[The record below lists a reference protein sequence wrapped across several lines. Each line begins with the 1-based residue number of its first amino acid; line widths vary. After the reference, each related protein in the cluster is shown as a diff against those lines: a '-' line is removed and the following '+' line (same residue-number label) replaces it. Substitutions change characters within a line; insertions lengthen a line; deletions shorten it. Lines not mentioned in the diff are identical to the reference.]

1 MNAAPPD
8 EMVDGRGHV
17 RPHWRGILA
26 AFSDLPPSL
35 TAEAAPRGSAVAEAA
50 RRLDRAFEDEG
61 VGALLPG
68 AGRAARAWRC
78 DPVPLVLPAGEFA
91 QLAAG
96 LAQRARLLE
105 AVLLDV
111 YGEQRLLAEGLLPP
125 ALVFANPAFLR
136 PCRSAAHPPRAPL
149 LHTYAADLIRA
160 PDGRWHVLADR
171 TSRAAGIGHAQE
183 NRRMLGRVLPN
194 LFRGQQ
200 VTPLRP
206 FFDFWQDSL
215 QRLAPPKAQQGSDNA
230 AVALLTPGVHH
241 PLWFEHV
248 LLASE
253 LSCALVEPGD
263 LTVRG
268 GALFLKT
275 LKGLQPVDVLLRRVD
290 GRNLDPLEFGGS
302 QGGVPGLLDAMR
314 NGAVRIV
321 NAPGCGMVEAPAL
334 GPFLPALAGRL
345 LGAPLALPAVESHWL
360 AQPEA
365 LALLRQAPADW
376 TIRPAFDGAMAG
388 QALGQLSDAALAGQ
402 LARIAE
408 RPQDYVA
415 LRDIPPSVAPSAVGE
430 GLAPRPVVLRLF
442 LVQEGGQWRAL
453 PGGLARSPEPGE
465 GLAGRLPRQGTAK
478 DVWVLSEDGTQIT
491 GPAALPLPP
500 LPIRRAA
507 GELPSRVADNLFWLG
522 RYVERLEGA
531 ARLMRAVLARL
542 DRGPLLP
549 RELAELAALAA
560 ALRHAGLAEAEDLP
574 NAAAHSALQAALWR
588 ALREGGSV
596 AWLMAEIGR
605 LVEGVRD
612 RLTGDMHTLFSLPLR
627 AIQLQAAAPHRGM
640 AGLEAVLG
648 GILRYSAGV
657 AGAAAENMVRAGG
670 YAFLDLGRRVERG
683 QTIAAQL
690 GFALAQPASRIEG
703 GLRLALELCDSVI
716 TYRSRYLG
724 VLQPAPAL
732 DLVLADPGNPRGLG
746 YQLAALRRRLTDLE
760 GGTEEGLLPAV
771 EALMATVEG
780 IPRALLAAADQAQAA
795 AQLAP
800 RIAALEGEMAA
811 ISDAIAR
818 RFFAL
823 LPPAQSLGLEP
834 AAEPAVLFWG
844 AA

>member
-1 MNAAPPD
+1 
-8 EMVDGRGHV
+8 MVDGRGHV

-68 AGRAARAWRC
+68 AGRTARAWRC

-91 QLAAG
+91 ALAAG

-105 AVLLDV
+105 AMLRDF
-111 YGEQRLLAEGLLPP
+111 YGEQRLLAEGLVPP
-125 ALVFANPAFLR
+125 SLVFANPNFLR
-136 PCRSAAHPPRAPL
+136 PCRSAAHPPRHPL
-149 LHTYAADLIRA
+149 LHTYAADLIRG
-160 PDGRWHVLADR
+160 PDGQWRVLADR

-200 VTPLRP
+200 VQPLRP

-215 QRLAPPKAQQGSDNA
+215 QRLAPPKAQNGSDNA

-290 GRNLDPLEFGGS
+290 GRSLDPLEFGGP
-302 QGGVPGLLDAMR
+302 GAGHGPGVPGLLDAMR

-321 NAPGCGMVEAPAL
+321 NAPGCGLVEAPAL
-334 GPFLPALAGRL
+334 APLLPALAQRL
-345 LGAPLALPAVESHWL
+345 LGQKLALPAIESHWL
-360 AQPEA
+360 ARPEA
-365 LALLRQAPADW
+365 LAMLRRAPGDW
-376 TIRPAFDGAMAG
+376 TLRPAFDGAVAA
-388 QALGQLSDAALAGQ
+388 QELGALSDAALAGL

-415 LRDIPPSVAPSAVGE
+415 SRHIAPSVAPSAVGD
-430 GLAPRPVVLRLF
+430 GLAPRPVILRLF
-442 LVQEGGQWRAL
+442 LVQEGGQWRAM

-465 GLAGRLPRQGTAK
+465 GLGGRLPRQGLAK
-478 DVWVLSEDGTQIT
+478 DVWVLSEDGAQIT

-507 GELPSRVADNLFWLG
+507 GALPSRVADNLFWLG

-531 ARLMRAVLARL
+531 ARLMRAVLARI

-560 ALRHAGLAEAEDLP
+560 ALRHAGLAEAEDVP

-627 AIQLQAAAPHRGM
+627 AIQVQAAAPQRGL
-640 AGLEAVLG
+640 AGLEELLG

-771 EALMATVEG
+771 EALIARVEA
-780 IPRALLAAADQAQAA
+780 IPPALLAVADQAQAA
-795 AQLAP
+795 ARMAP
-800 RIAALEGEMAA
+800 DIAALEAEMAA

-823 LPPAQSLGLEP
+823 LPPAQTLGGETA